1 MIVRV
6 ICANRL
12 TLTHVV
18 KRTLDID
25 EQVRRA
31 AYKFIAD
38 KIHIKSMTIA
48 QREEIIRRGL
58 TDRNEKVK
66 KVVAKDLGKLF
77 FFYQPFSEIRLF
89 WTLFLLLRVHR

>member
-48 QREEIIRRGL
+48 QREEIISL
-58 TDRNEKVK
+58 TKHVGQTTVLRYLWHQEKQSVGGIFDIADY
-66 KVVAKDLGKLF
+66 V
-77 FFYQPFSEIRLF
+77 
-89 WTLFLLLRVHR
+89 